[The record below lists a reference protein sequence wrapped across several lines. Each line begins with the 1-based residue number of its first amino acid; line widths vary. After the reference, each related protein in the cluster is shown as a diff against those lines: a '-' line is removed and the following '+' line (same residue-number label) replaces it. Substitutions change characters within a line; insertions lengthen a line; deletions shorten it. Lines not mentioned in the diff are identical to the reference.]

1 MPTTV
6 NTPLRSDYGFKSPS
20 FNVDLNGN
28 ITATTITL
36 TTDAEEGLAAD
47 HSFVESAGHFRF
59 SGQNNNEPGFTVFRN
74 QTTTCL
80 LYTSDAADE

>member
-36 TTDAEEGLAAD
+36 TTD
-47 HSFVESAGHFRF
+47 
-59 SGQNNNEPGFTVFRN
+59 
-74 QTTTCL
+74 CL
-80 LYTSDAADE
+80 LYTSPSPRD